1 MGARLAASNWICWA
15 RLLAFTGIAGSPAS
29 TIFLHWPFWPDRL
42 LVLALLAR
50 LFASTGSTG
59 CPHGLYWL
67 DLLLQLA
74 SPTACFHW
82 LYWLGW
88 LLGGSGGGAGGVA
101 GGGVGGSTG
110 EDEDRA
116 IFRRLAVVR
125 LTLLPL
131 DRAESTSAA
140 VATGP
145 VPPSFS
151 VGQSPNSP
159 KRSVAIFLAFLAI
172 ALICLCICLAWICH

>member
-1 MGARLAASNWICWA
+1 LPFRFSIEKKVGARLAASNWICWA

-42 LVLALLAR
+42 LVLARLAR

-59 CPHGLYWL
+59 CSHGLYWL

-101 GGGVGGSTG
+101 GGGVGGVGGVSGGSSGGVGGGISGGVGGSTG

-116 IFRRLAVVR
+116 IFR
-125 LTLLPL
+125 
-131 DRAESTSAA
+131 
-140 VATGP
+140 
-145 VPPSFS
+145 
-151 VGQSPNSP
+151 
-159 KRSVAIFLAFLAI
+159 
-172 ALICLCICLAWICH
+172 